1 MTERNL
7 SWVDIFLCYPI
18 FDKIYSHLDP
28 VDILFLRLT
37 TKKLSPCFE
46 SLFKTQWNINRQLTR
61 FVKDPISLRSL
72 LAKHDALISG
82 DDTVQFFKRTIW
94 DDDDDF
100 GLDIFVDTLS
110 PFRKSDPID
119 EYLIGREGYELQ
131 STKAWSIKKYH
142 RRSSTKAEVAQVRII
157 YTIGTPL
164 KAIFRIFRR
173 SFVVNI
179 ISWNFAYSLFP
190 DLNYIKRT
198 AHSSK
203 GGRNANS
210 EQEAAAQGGIKY
222 LHSLQF
228 NSSRRIGDSYT
239 WSIALDTNSIKAGQ
253 PTSVL
258 QHSFFKVME
267 NIRNGDHVVSV
278 ESFRSPVLRYQY
290 TVSDKHFY
298 DPRAFWDLIEQKLTE
313 LINLELSKIPE
324 DARPAFLGTN
334 RPTFERACELNWT
347 FYDDQVPIW
356 HEQYPIDEA
365 ERMRITM
372 K

>member
-7 SWVDIFLCYPI
+7 SWEDIFLCYPI
-18 FDKIYSHLDP
+18 FDNICSHLDP

-61 FVKDPISLRSL
+61 FVKDPVSLRSL
-72 LAKHDALISG
+72 LAKHDALMSG
-82 DDTVQFFKRTIW
+82 VFALQFFKRETWDDTVQFFKRAI
-94 DDDDDF
+94 
-100 GLDIFVDTLS
+100 VS

-119 EYLIGREGYELQ
+119 EYLMGREGYELQ
-131 STKAWSIKKYH
+131 SAKAWSGDLTDLFAGLTAPISEIKKYH
-142 RRSSTKAEVAQVRII
+142 RRSSTKAEAVHVRII

-164 KAIFRIFRR
+164 KAIFRIFRG

-190 DLNYIKRT
+190 ALNYIKRT
-198 AHSSK
+198 AHGSK

-210 EQEAAAQGGIKY
+210 EVTWTWQEAAAQGGIKH

-228 NSSRRIGDSYT
+228 RRIGDSYT
-239 WSIALDTNSIKAGQ
+239 WSIALDTNGVKAGQ

-267 NIRNGDHVVSV
+267 NPS
-278 ESFRSPVLRYQY
+278 
-290 TVSDKHFY
+290 
-298 DPRAFWDLIEQKLTE
+298 
-313 LINLELSKIPE
+313 
-324 DARPAFLGTN
+324 
-334 RPTFERACELNWT
+334 
-347 FYDDQVPIW
+347 
-356 HEQYPIDEA
+356 
-365 ERMRITM
+365 
-372 K
+372 